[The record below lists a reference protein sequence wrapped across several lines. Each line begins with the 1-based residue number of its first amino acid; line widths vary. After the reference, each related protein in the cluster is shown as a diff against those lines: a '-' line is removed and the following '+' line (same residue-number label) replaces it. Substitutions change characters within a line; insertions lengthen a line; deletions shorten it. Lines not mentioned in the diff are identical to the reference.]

1 MGGVG
6 AGAGVAGD
14 LSKEFGFQN
23 LEASTAIVA
32 TPEQALE
39 LLNLN
44 SQLDQPYEVKGAF
57 LI

>member
-23 LEASTAIVA
+23 LD
-32 TPEQALE
+32 QQYQYE
-39 LLNLN
+39 LQNLGGFN
-44 SQLDQPYEVKGAF
+44 IGGIAKAVGAGA
-57 LI
+57 